1 MMEYYRIA
9 LATLLLLTS
18 FLMWETWQRDHA
30 RKGTP
35 AAAEARRDMPS
46 TADAKDLP
54 QTADGKPA
62 AETAAA
68 PLTEEEAALTK
79 SGPLVRVRTDVFD
92 IDISP
97 MGGDIVGARLLNY
110 PVSINTP
117 QQPFALMDHTANL
130 WYVTQGGWLSGQEAP
145 THHSEYQVEKTS
157 YALTDGENSLE
168 VRLTWTS
175 ATGLSI
181 AKIYAFQRGSYVIDL
196 RYEVEN
202 GSTASW
208 SGRVYEQLQRGPAKR
223 QNGGLLTS
231 GPMTFTGAVISSPDE
246 RYEKLDFDDMGDQ
259 PLDRNIKNGWAAM
272 LQHYFISALIPDS
285 AAEYHYYSKA
295 LDTPER
301 YMIGL
306 YGPDMNVQPGG
317 KSSASLKLFVGPKVQ
332 RLLEKVAPGLELTT
346 DFGLFWFIAK
356 PLFKVIAW
364 LKDLTGNWGWAII
377 LVTILVKGAFYQ
389 LSAASYKS
397 MAKMRLIQPR
407 MNAIREM
414 YEDDKE
420 RMQKATMELY
430 KKEKINPLGGCLPIL
445 IQIPV
450 FIALY
455 WVLVESVEMR
465 QANFIGW
472 IKDLSAPDPYF
483 VLPFL
488 NGVTMFLQQK
498 MSPSPVIDP
507 VQQRVFQIMP
517 VVFSVMFAFFASGL
531 VLYWTVNN
539 LLSIAQQW
547 SISRRFG
554 HLNEPAKPVE
564 KA

>member
-9 LATLLLLTS
+9 LATLLVLTS

-30 RKGTP
+30 QKGTP
-35 AAAEARRDMPS
+35 PVAEARKDMPS

-54 QTADGKPA
+54 QAAADKPA

-68 PLTEEEAALTK
+68 PLTEEEAALAK
-79 SGPLVRVRTDVFD
+79 SALVRVRTDVFD

-97 MGGDIVGARLLNY
+97 MGGDIVGARLLDY
-110 PVSINTP
+110 PVSIKTP
-117 QQPFALMDHTANL
+117 EQPFALMDHAADL
-130 WYVTQGGWLSGQEAP
+130 WYVAQGGWLSSQDAP
-145 THHSEYQVEKTS
+145 NHHSEYQVEKTS
-157 YALTDGENSLE
+157 YALADGENSLE

-175 ATGLSI
+175 AAGLSI
-181 AKIYAFQRGSYVIDL
+181 AKVYTFQRGSYVVDL
-196 RYEVEN
+196 HYEVGN
-202 GSTASW
+202 GSSELW
-208 SGRVYEQLQRGPAKR
+208 SGRLYEQLQRSPAQRK
-223 QNGGLLTS
+223 NGNFLTS
-231 GPMTFTGAVISSPDE
+231 GPMTFTGGVISSPEE
-246 RYEKLDFDDMGDQ
+246 RYEKLDFDDMRDQ
-259 PLDRNIKNGWAAM
+259 SLDRNIKNGWVAM

-285 AAEYHYYSKA
+285 AGDYHYYSKA

-301 YMIGL
+301 YMVGL
-306 YGPDMNVQPGG
+306 YGPELKIQPGE
-317 KSSASLKLFVGPKVQ
+317 KSSAAIKLYIGPKVQ
-332 RLLEKVAPGLELTT
+332 RILEKVAPGLELTT

-356 PLFKVIAW
+356 PVFKIIAW

-389 LSAASYKS
+389 LSASSYKS

-407 MNAIREM
+407 MAAIREM

-420 RMQKATMELY
+420 RQQKAMMELY

-498 MSPSPVIDP
+498 MSPAVMDP
-507 VQQRVFQIMP
+507 VQQRMFQFMP